1 MMALLLMDLILA
13 EECLLCKIVKFLM
26 TPQEDDYKLCPT
38 CRGYNVIKRNSL
50 LSSLAK
56 PQRSPLAICF
66 PELGQADSRVQ
77 AAWRKLAARQ
87 IRIKLTLTHWKT
99 CFKGFILA
107 HHQHRHFHGR
117 RESHMS
123 KGLDFQCS
131 VCECSESMLLR
142 AHFNC
147 YHVSKCDSYFP
158 VGGWHHNRRSA
169 NKWPPLKQLVRI
181 RC

>member
-1 MMALLLMDLILA
+1 MSSSRCNCIPALPALACVLYRILRSEFFCQSMMALLLLHLILA

-26 TPQEDDYKLCPT
+26 TPREDDYKLCPT

-107 HHQHRHFHGR
+107 HHHIHIHVHGR
-117 RESHMS
+117 LLVSH
-123 KGLDFQCS
+123 
-131 VCECSESMLLR
+131 VLLR
-142 AHFNC
+142 
-147 YHVSKCDSYFP
+147 V
-158 VGGWHHNRRSA
+158 
-169 NKWPPLKQLVRI
+169 
-181 RC
+181 

>member
-1 MMALLLMDLILA
+1 MMALLLLHLILA
-13 EECLLCKIVKFLM
+13 EECLCKIVKCLM
-26 TPQEDDYKLCPT
+26 TPREDDYKLCPT

-66 PELGQADSRVQ
+66 PELGQADTRVQ

-107 HHQHRHFHGR
+107 HHHTHFHGHLWV
-117 RESHMS
+117 SHV
-123 KGLDFQCS
+123 LLRVYIFNVQFQS
-131 VCECSESMLLR
+131 AVSLMLLR

-147 YHVSKCDSYFP
+147 YHVSKCDLYFP
-158 VGGWHHNRRSA
+158 VGGWHHNRRRA
-169 NKWPPLKQLVRI
+169 NKWPRLKQLVRI